1 MLFTTTALLA
11 TLLATQSA
19 DTTIAVAKGTRLS
32 VNNHEGQITVTGW
45 GRDEVQIRST
55 TNDGDAGVRVER
67 TGSELLV
74 SQRMRHGPSEMAL
87 TISAPAWMA
96 LDLQGVEVG
105 ITVSGMAGP
114 IKARSVDGDV
124 TLSGGAGNVSLSSTD
139 GSVSATGVRGSLDIQ
154 AVDGEVRVR
163 NLVGPLNIQGI
174 DGDILL
180 EDITSPSVRVNTVD
194 GSISYSGTFAPSG
207 SYSLKTHD
215 GGITIR
221 PQGAFNATVSV
232 ATWDGEFESAYPITI
247 TGNQAGKRFTFTL
260 GTGSARVELDS
271 FDGLIRIDK

>member
-11 TLLATQSA
+11 TLMAAQSG
-19 DTTIAVAKGTRLS
+19 DTTIAVTKGTRLS

-45 GRDEVQIRST
+45 NRDQVQVRTAS
-55 TNDGDAGVRVER
+55 GDDAAIRVER
-67 TGSELLV
+67 AGSEV
-74 SQRMRHGPSEMAL
+74 RVAQRMRHGPSNIDM
-87 TISAPAWMA
+87 TINVPTWMA
-96 LDLQGVEVG
+96 LNLQGVEVTISVTG
-105 ITVSGMAGP
+105 VTGP
-114 IKARSVDGDV
+114 VKAHTVDGDI
-124 TLSGGAGNVSLSSTD
+124 TLSGGGENVSLSSTD
-139 GSVSATGVRGSLDIQ
+139 GAVSASGVRGSLDIQ

-163 NLVGPLNIQGI
+163 GLVGPLNVQGI
-174 DGDILL
+174 DGDIRL

-194 GSISYSGTFAPSG
+194 GNITFSGAFAPSG

-221 PQGAFNATVSV
+221 PQGAVNATVSV